1 MKHNFKVSLI
11 IISLFLVA
19 HLIGLSVTEKY
30 LVGEELPMGIERPE
44 INEESGYVPI
54 LIALLIATF
63 LVLLLIRL
71 NAFRVWKIWFFVAVS
86 YALLISF
93 GAFVHQYLA
102 LFLAVGFAS
111 LKTLRPN
118 VLSHNFSELFIYGG
132 LAGIFVPILGL
143 LSISLLLIFIS
154 IYDMIAVW
162 KTKHM
167 VKMAKFQ
174 TESKLF
180 AGLLVPYGKNKV
192 AILGGGDIG
201 FPLLFSGVILKT
213 SGMFEA
219 YIVSVFAALALLL
232 LLVFSKKKKF
242 YPAMPFISAGCL
254 VGWLTT
260 LLV

>member
-1 MKHNFKVSLI
+1 MKHNLKVSLI
-11 IISLFLVA
+11 IISIFLVA
-19 HLIGLSVTEKY
+19 HFIGLSVTDRY
-30 LVGEELPMGIERPE
+30 LVGGDLPMGIERPE
-44 INEESGYVPI
+44 LNEESGYIPI
-54 LIALLIATF
+54 LIAILIATA

-102 LFLAVGFAS
+102 LFLALGFAS

-118 VLSHNFSELFIYGG
+118 VISHNFSELFIYGG

-143 LSISLLLIFIS
+143 LSMSLLLIFIS

-192 AILGGGDIG
+192 AVLGGGDIG
-201 FPLLFSGVILKT
+201 FPLLFSGVILK
-213 SGMFEA
+213 SFGIMEA

-232 LLVFSKKKKF
+232 LLVFSEKKKF
-242 YPAMPFISAGCL
+242 YPAMPFISAGCFL
-254 VGWLTT
+254 G
-260 LLV
+260 LLVVTIL